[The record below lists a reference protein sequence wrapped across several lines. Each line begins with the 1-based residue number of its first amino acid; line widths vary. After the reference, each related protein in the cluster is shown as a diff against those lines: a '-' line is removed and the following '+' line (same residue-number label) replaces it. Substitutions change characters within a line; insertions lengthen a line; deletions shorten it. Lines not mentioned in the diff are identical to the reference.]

1 MPPAT
6 TATARLLIIDD
17 HPLFVAGLRA
27 ALQDSFTLHE
37 APSLAAALL
46 VLQAQPD
53 IDIAL
58 IDLRLPDTR
67 HLEALHELGQRFAQV
82 ARVAMSGQDDP
93 ALPALTR
100 AAGASGFV
108 HKSRDAHALA
118 DSLRR
123 VLDGG
128 TAFEDTAAQ
137 AARDLSPRELEVLAM
152 LVRGQSNKEIARLLG
167 ITERTVKA
175 HVHAAFESL
184 GARNRTEAARLATQR
199 GLVAA

>member
-1 MPPAT
+1 MPPAAT
-6 TATARLLIIDD
+6 TTARLLIIDD

-27 ALQDSFTLHE
+27 VLQDSFALYE
-37 APSLAAALL
+37 APTLAAALRL
-46 VLQAQPD
+46 LQVQPD
-53 IDIAL
+53 MDIAL

-67 HLEALHELGQRFAQV
+67 HLEALHELGRRFPQV
-82 ARVAMSGQDDP
+82 SRVVMSGQDDP

-108 HKSRDAHALA
+108 HKSRDAQVLA

-123 VLDGG
+123 VLAGG
-128 TAFEDTAAQ
+128 TAFDAPAGEPAN
-137 AARDLSPRELEVLAM
+137 DLSPRELEVLAM